1 MDGRDGRINA
11 SMGAAA
17 PRRAAEGSKLGVTDK
32 RGNEPQPHC
41 FAAQSD

>member
-1 MDGRDGRINA
+1 MDATEG
-11 SMGAAA
+11 SMHPWAP